1 MLVKEAPLVG
11 GEDTKGIALWCVLQV
26 VCAHLLL
33 DRRQTL
39 VLVRIEN
46 RDSEENHLIAGL
58 VQILVEFL
66 FNLNHGGR
74 WVVSS
79 LKGHYLQ
86 PQM

>member
-26 VCAHLLL
+26 VCAHL
-33 DRRQTL
+33 L